1 LKTSLIAF
9 LMLMSLTGFSQARIG
24 VQIAKVRSEYSDPKY
39 ALKYMKHDSS
49 AYISYQDKYANIIHR
64 FGKDSTCNKTYV
76 MLSDTTIANEIAN
89 TYDAIYRPL
98 SPYEWIVET
107 PQDVLDVQLVEVK
120 SREGAPQRT
129 FQWSRKIK

>member
-1 LKTSLIAF
+1 
-9 LMLMSLTGFSQARIG
+9 MLMSLTGFSQARIG